1 MSSTP
6 PIVVASE
13 DRARLLQF
21 VASANGTDVADQLE
35 LELERA
41 RALPLSEIP
50 DDVIVMNSELE
61 YEDVA
66 TNQRRRLRLVYP
78 QDADS
83 NAGRVSVMAPLGC
96 ALLGLRIGQEI
107 DWRMP
112 GGLRRLR
119 VLSVTRTQSAA

>member
-1 MSSTP
+1 MSSSP
-6 PIVVASE
+6 PIVVATE
-13 DRARLLQF
+13 DRTRLLRL
-21 VASANGTDVADQLE
+21 VASTDETDVTELLE
-35 LELERA
+35 VELERA
-41 RALPLSEIP
+41 RVVPLSEVP

-66 TNQRRRLRLVYP
+66 TRQQRRLRLVYP
-78 QDADS
+78 HDANS
-83 NAGRVSVMAPLGC
+83 NLGRVSIMAPLGC

-119 VLSVTRTQSAA
+119 VLSVTRAESGA

>member
-1 MSSTP
+1 MSSPP
-6 PIVVASE
+6 PIVVAAE
-13 DRARLLQF
+13 DRTRLLQL
-21 VASANGTDVADQLE
+21 VASSDGTEVAEQLE

-41 RALPLSEIP
+41 RALPLSEVP
-50 DDVIVMNSELE
+50 DDVIVMDSELE

-66 TNQRRRLRLVYP
+66 TSQRRRLRLVYP

-83 NAGRVSVMAPLGC
+83 NSGRVSIMAPLGC

-112 GGLRRLR
+112 GGPRRLR
-119 VLSVTRTQSAA
+119 VLSVTRAETRA